1 MSENQSRKPLIWETA
16 CSWLLSA
23 IRKNAAVITA
33 SMISGFLAYMFLFT
47 NKLIN
52 HDEASGLFSKGWT
65 VIIGRWG
72 LGGLDTI
79 FPNYS
84 MPWIY
89 GVMAICFVTAAICLM
104 VHIFSIRSKLLQVL
118 LAGCVMVCPALI
130 GTMSYT
136 FTVAPY
142 MLSFFLSVLSVF
154 LVKQEKR
161 LPFLG
166 AFVCCVFSLSIYQ
179 SYIAV
184 TASLLVLIL
193 IQQLLQGD
201 SAAAVIRRGFL
212 FLGFLVISLGAYY
225 AATLV
230 INYIKDIE
238 FHAYASSNMHFSIWN
253 LPQSVCRAYAAF
265 LRCFTTGEYGVVP
278 TAFSRVVHG
287 FYLIA
292 LGVLFLFWGLSQKK
306 VQWGRIALLA
316 ALVGILPLA
325 INCMHLFMEENSI
338 HSLVMYSFV
347 AVYVLGAILAEE
359 CLPILARS
367 KAAALSSKAALH
379 VLTLAMALAVVI
391 NIYIANESYL
401 HLYLGYENTY
411 SFYTSLAANLKADPE
426 FDENTRLAVIGQYQE
441 PSFYWE
447 HFDSKYFIMGIEG
460 YWPNHNSKNRFLE
473 YYIGLPISFVSDEE
487 AEEIRNTEAFSEMAS
502 YPYYG
507 SMKMIGDVYVVKL
520 SD

>member
-1 MSENQSRKPLIWETA
+1 MPENESPKPLLWESA
-16 CSWLLSA
+16 YHWLMSS
-23 IRKNAAVITA
+23 IRKNATVITA

-72 LGGLDTI
+72 LGALDTV

-89 GVMAICFVTAAICLM
+89 GVMSICFVTAAICLM

-118 LAGCVMVCPALI
+118 LAGCVMVFPTLI
-130 GTMSYT
+130 GTMSYM

-142 MLSFFLSVLSVF
+142 MLAFFLSVLAVYLAQKGTKLSF
-154 LVKQEKR
+154 L
-161 LPFLG
+161 F
-166 AFVCCVFSLSIYQ
+166 AFGCCVFSLSIYQ
-179 SYIAV
+179 SYVAV

-193 IQQLLQGD
+193 IQQLLQGE
-201 SAAAVIRRGFL
+201 SVTAVIRRGFL
-212 FLGFLVISLGAYY
+212 FLGFLVVSLGAYY

-230 INYIKDIE
+230 INQIKDID
-238 FHAYASSNMHFSIWN
+238 FHNHVSSNMHFSLEN
-253 LPQSVCRAYAAF
+253 LPGSVCKAYTTF
-265 LRCFTTGEYGVVP
+265 ISCFTTSEYGVVP
-278 TAFSRVVHG
+278 TAFSRKIH
-287 FYLIA
+287 A
-292 LGVLFLFWGLSQKK
+292 LLLLSLAVLFVIWGLCQKK
-306 VQWGRIALLA
+306 RQWGRIALLA

-325 INCMHLFMEENSI
+325 INCMHLFMEENAI
-338 HSLVMYSFV
+338 HSLVMYSFT
-347 AVYVLGAILAEE
+347 AVYVLAAILAQV
-359 CLPILARS
+359 CLSLFSPGKI
-367 KAAALSSKAALH
+367 AAAFQKAALH
-379 VLTLAMALAVVI
+379 LLTLALAVILVI

-411 SFYTSLAANLKADPE
+411 SFYTSLAANLKADPA
-426 FDENTRLAVIGQYQE
+426 FDENTRLAVIGDYQE
-441 PSFYWE
+441 PAFYYD
-447 HFDSKYFIMGIEG
+447 HFDSHYFIMGIEG

-487 AEEIRNTEAFSEMAS
+487 AEQIRGTEAFAQMAV